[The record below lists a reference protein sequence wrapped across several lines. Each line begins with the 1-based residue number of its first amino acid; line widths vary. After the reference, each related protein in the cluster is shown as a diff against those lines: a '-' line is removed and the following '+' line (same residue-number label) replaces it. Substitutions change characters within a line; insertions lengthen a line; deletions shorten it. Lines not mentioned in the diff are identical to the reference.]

1 MTRPRSRLAALAAA
15 LAFAS
20 LLVSACPSALAQP
33 TLETL
38 VYGRG
43 ADSEKLDPQDIEDGE
58 SVKVCTNVFDTLVT
72 YGPDGPDIVPCL
84 ALSWEHSADGKTWS
98 FKLRP
103 NVKFH
108 DGTPFDSSAVVFCF
122 DRLLNPDNPHKYDAN
137 FPYRSFYEVI
147 DKIAA
152 PDPATVVF
160 QLEQPNATFLA
171 NLAMFPAMIFSPA
184 SVKEKEDRFPFE
196 PVGTG
201 PFKFV
206 RWDRNERIVL
216 DANPDYWDGRPKV
229 DRVIF
234 RPIPENSVR
243 FQLLK
248 SGELDLIDGLNL
260 SDLDAVKEDPGLT
273 LLEVPGMNFGY
284 LAMNTG
290 RKPFDDPRVRRAVAH
305 AVDRDKVIKLALR
318 GHGSTGPNPI
328 PPTVWGYHD
337 KLQSWPYDPAK
348 AKALLAEAGLASGF
362 AADLWAMPNPRP
374 YMPEPQK
381 VAQILQEDLRAVG
394 IRTKIVSFDWQTY
407 REKVRHGEHDM
418 CLLGWI
424 TDNGDPDNFLY
435 ALLDQDNAVP
445 GSALNVSFYRN
456 GAVHDLLVAAQKEL
470 EPAKRL
476 GLYHDAQKQILE
488 DVPMLP
494 LAYLPEYAASRKR
507 VSGYRLHPI
516 GIVRLK
522 PVVLGD

>member
-1 MTRPRSRLAALAAA
+1 MRTGSALLLAAA
-15 LAFAS
+15 LLAAAGPAF
-20 LLVSACPSALAQP
+20 PQNGK
-33 TLETL
+33 TL

-58 SVKVCTNVFDTLVT
+58 SVKVCTNVFETLVT
-72 YGPDGPDIVPCL
+72 YGPEGPDIVPCL
-84 ALSWEHSADGKTWS
+84 ATSWEHSADGKTWT
-98 FKLRP
+98 FKLRSG
-103 NVKFH
+103 VKFH
-108 DGTPFDSSAVVFCF
+108 DGTALDSAAVAFCF
-122 DRLLNPDNPHKYDAN
+122 DRLLNPKNEFAFDAN

-147 DKIAA
+147 EKVEA
-152 PDPATVVF
+152 PDPATSVF
-160 QLEQPNATFLA
+160 LLKQPNATFLA

-184 SVKEKEDRFPFE
+184 AVKEKEDRFPFE

-216 DANPDYWDGRPKV
+216 EANPDHWGGKPEV
-229 DRVIF
+229 GRVIF

-248 SGELDLIDGLNL
+248 SGELDIIDGLNL
-260 SDLDAVKEDPGLT
+260 SDLDAVKEDASLS

-284 LAMNTG
+284 LSMNTT
-290 RKPFDDPRVRRAVAH
+290 RKPFDDAKVRRAVAH
-305 AVDRDKVIKLALR
+305 AVDRDKIIKLALR
-318 GHGSTGPNPI
+318 GHGSHGANPL
-328 PPTVWGYHD
+328 PPTVWGYAHD
-337 KLQSWPYDPAK
+337 LKAWPYDPAK
-348 AKALLAEAGLASGF
+348 ARALLAEAGLKDGF
-362 AADLWAMPNPRP
+362 DVDLWAMPNPRP

-394 IRTKIVSFDWQTY
+394 IRAKIVSFDWQTY

-435 ALLDQDNAVP
+435 ALLDQDNAVV
-445 GSALNVSFYRN
+445 GSALNVSFYKN
-456 GAVHDLLVAAQKEL
+456 DKVHAALTAAQREL
-470 EPAKRL
+470 AAEKRL
-476 GLYHDAQKQILE
+476 ALYHEAQRQILE

-494 LAYLPEYAASRKR
+494 LAYLPEYAGTRKR
-507 VSGYRLHPI
+507 VTGYKLHPI
-516 GIVRLK
+516 GLVRLAG
-522 PVVLGD
+522 VRLTE